1 MPEFQLDLTDA
12 DGNHNEVFDWYHMQD
27 EFTQG
32 YVQAMFWTAPEDMG
46 RPGRDVSA
54 ADLSQEARQDIAC
67 DCNVFQRQAAALLYH
82 AEAGETSY
90 DREQAG
96 IDFWLTRNG
105 HGAGF
110 WCRDLPNMPYVGDI
124 GERLSNCA
132 RWFGEC
138 DIYEGDDHLIYC

>member
-1 MPEFQLDLTDA
+1 MPEFQLDIGDDA
-12 DGNHNEVFDWYHMQD
+12 GWFDMQD

-32 YVQAMFWTAPEDMG
+32 YVKAMFWTAPEDMG
-46 RPGRDVSA
+46 RPGCDVSV
-54 ADLSQEARQDIAC
+54 ADLSAEARENIAC
-67 DCNVFQRQAAALLYH
+67 DCNVFQRQAASLLYH
-82 AEAGETSY
+82 AETGEPSY

-110 WCRDLPNMPYVGDI
+110 CTRGLGLPTMPYVGA
-124 GERLSNCA
+124 RLGDVA